1 MYITLA
7 GNYSRYLDAA
17 NSVPCDLMAKGAPVP
32 TVRLT
37 PTKHPPPL
45 QRADLLRALD
55 NYTAAL
61 TAITKA
67 QDRADFDNAA
77 AKVSAAVGALA
88 QSAPGPYGA
97 AAAPVAKASTNAV
110 LWLVG
115 QDLDYRRLH
124 ELQNAT
130 RIACEPMH
138 VLANALGVVL
148 AEQPEAPLRGV
159 FGAMVQ
165 SI

>member
-1 MYITLA
+1 
-7 GNYSRYLDAA
+7 
-17 NSVPCDLMAKGAPVP
+17 
-32 TVRLT
+32 
-37 PTKHPPPL
+37 
-45 QRADLLRALD
+45 LD

-61 TAITKA
+61 AAITKA

-97 AAAPVAKASTNAV
+97 AAAPIAKASTNAV
-110 LWLVG
+110 LWLIG

-130 RIACEPMH
+130 GVACEPMH
-138 VLANALGVVL
+138 VLADALGVVL
-148 AEQPEAPLRGV
+148 EEQRDALLWGYSFCWFERPKR
-159 FGAMVQ
+159 
-165 SI
+165 

>member
-7 GNYSRYLDAA
+7 GNYSRYLDAG
-17 NSVPCDLMAKGAPVP
+17 NSVPSDLMAKGAPVP
-32 TVRLT
+32 TVRPT
-37 PTKHPPPL
+37 PTKQPPPL

-61 TAITKA
+61 AAITKA

-77 AKVSAAVGALA
+77 AKVSSAVGALA
-88 QSAPGPYGA
+88 HSAPGPYGA

-115 QDLDYRRLH
+115 QDLDYRRL
-124 ELQNAT
+124 Q
-130 RIACEPMH
+130 
-138 VLANALGVVL
+138 
-148 AEQPEAPLRGV
+148 EASERDSDRL
-159 FGAMVQ
+159 
-165 SI
+165 